1 MNRHGRLDVVPPRLT
16 SSWKS
21 ATTTCG
27 ARPRGPPRRARRGRV
42 RRGGGRRVAAVGS
55 VVGEVLE
62 RAQETGRI
70 RRDVGAEGIYFLVR
84 GVAQAQAFLPV
95 DPEVRRRAIQV

>member
-1 MNRHGRLDVVPPRLT
+1 
-16 SSWKS
+16 
-21 ATTTCG
+21 
-27 ARPRGPPRRARRGRV
+27 
-42 RRGGGRRVAAVGS
+42 VGS

-70 RRDVGAEGIYFLVR
+70 RRDVGVEGIYFLVR

-95 DPEVRRRAIQV
+95 DPEVRRRAIQVVTGCAPSPRRRAPTR